1 MPARRSRGLLYTRIM
16 KLGAHQPQLAPIIP
30 GPLLGLLVYAVLVRV
45 ISIYGLL
52 TIKFPR
58 VEAVPVDQTPGTVLM
73 VLMTLIHFGF
83 AVTLM
88 GLFLRSRRAPVGVRR
103 AHLAGCVLGGALLG
117 LLQWAAL
124 SGMGMTNALLDN
136 AGR

>member
-1 MPARRSRGLLYTRIM
+1 M

-45 ISIYGLL
+45 MSIYGLL

-58 VEAVPVDQTPGTVLM
+58 VEAVSVDRTPGTALM
-73 VLMTLIHFGF
+73 VLIHFGF
-83 AVTLM
+83 AVTLV
-88 GLFLRSRRAPVGVRR
+88 GLFLRSRRAPAGVRR